1 MADSALTEIPD
12 NGSEPLASNHQAE
25 SMTENPSEP
34 TLAGN
39 SQQPEAE
46 GTEAE
51 GTESA
56 LQVSNLQVS
65 KPQESKKI
73 RSLLGRVAAI
83 ANSGKEAVT
92 DSAEAALEQ
101 VKEDTQSNLA
111 RAGELAQQT
120 SGLVQNAA
128 STVQETT
135 GNLAQNAGAAADTVV
150 NSVASSVSSAA
161 NKTGETAGAIANSV
175 ASTVGNA
182 ASATGATAGAVA
194 TSVASGMGIA
204 TDKTGQLLQAIND
217 NPLLQR
223 ATSLVTSDWLLGII
237 SQVNLE
243 KAADEVQRLQKIYP
257 EDIPQQLA
265 RRIITQKTLYTGG
278 FGLVSSIL
286 PGAAAATFAVDL
298 AATTAM
304 QAEMVYQ
311 IAMAYGLDLSEPA
324 RKGEVMAIFGL
335 SLGGQ
340 KAMQVGGSYAARA
353 GLKATFGNIPVA
365 GAVIGASSNAA
376 LNYAIGYAACRFYEA
391 KIDAEQATALESQAA
406 LEAAEQA
413 SEQYLESVL
422 EQQRVMDQILAHA
435 VLMAYPSE
443 QWENIVLELEP
454 LNLPEDSLGAI
465 AQHLQSPEPLDK
477 LLNQLSPDFAIPLL
491 AQCQQI
497 AQLDNVV
504 TDSEQALLDQLAER
518 QTR

>member
-1 MADSALTEIPD
+1 MADSTFTEIAD
-12 NGSEPLASNHQAE
+12 NGSGPLASHNQADPQAE
-25 SMTENPSEP
+25 SMTENSSEP
-34 TLAGN
+34 AIAANTD
-39 SQQPEAE
+39 QPESDQPE
-46 GTEAE
+46 SDQPESDQPE
-51 GTESA
+51 SNQPESA
-56 LQVSNLQVS
+56 LPASTS
-65 KPQESKKI
+65 QEPKGI

-83 ANSGKEAVT
+83 ASSSKEAVT

-101 VKEDTQSNLA
+101 VKEGTQNNLA
-111 RAGELAQQT
+111 RAGDLAQQT
-120 SGLVQNAA
+120 GNFVQGAA

-135 GNLAQNAGAAADTVV
+135 GNLAQSAGATAGTVV
-150 NSVASSVSSAA
+150 NSVASGVSSVAS
-161 NKTGETAGAIANSV
+161 KTGE
-175 ASTVGNA
+175 
-182 ASATGATAGAVA
+182 TAGAVA
-194 TSVASGMGIA
+194 TSVAGRVGNAAS
-204 TDKTGQLLQAIND
+204 KTGQLLQAIND
-217 NPLLQR
+217 NPLLKR

-243 KAADEVQRLQKIYP
+243 KAADDVQRLQKKHP
-257 EDIPQQLA
+257 QDSPQQLA
-265 RRIITQKTLYTGG
+265 RRIITQKTIQTGG
-278 FGLVSSIL
+278 LGLASSIL

-304 QAEMVYQ
+304 QAEMAYQ
-311 IAMAYGLDLSEPA
+311 IAMAYGLELSDPA

-406 LEAAEQA
+406 LEAAEQD

-422 EQQRVMDQILAHA
+422 DQQRVMDQILAHA
-435 VLMAYPSE
+435 VLMAYPAE
-443 QWENIVLELEP
+443 QWEDMVSELEP

-465 AQHLQSPEPLDK
+465 AQHLQSPEPLDE
-477 LLNQLSPDFAIPLL
+477 LLNQLNPDFAVPLL
-491 AQCQQI
+491 AQCQHI
-497 AQLDNVV
+497 AHLDDVV
-504 TDSEQALLDQLAER
+504 TNQEQQLLEQLAER
-518 QTR
+518 QTERQTQA